1 MRRKQ
6 LREDLE
12 SKSAKQDEQVKRAFD
27 TALAM
32 QKKAED
38 EASAIKAE
46 LEHTT
51 QSGREEIEQLTEQA
65 SWLKR
70 SYMRPGDVCVNSR
83 GSL

>member
-12 SKSAKQDEQVKRAFD
+12 SKSAKQDENVKRAFD

-46 LEHTT
+46 LNHTT
-51 QSGREEIEQLTEQA
+51 QSSREEIEQLTEQA

-70 SYMRPGDVCVNSR
+70 SCMRPGDVCVNSR